1 MFRSAGA
8 FIKYPLL
15 TYTQAQ
21 RTREVSAL
29 RLTADFIDRIKDS
42 NRIEDIMRQYVSLK
56 RSGRCYKCLCP
67 FHSERT
73 PSCTVYPDNGSFY
86 CFGCGAG
93 GDVITFTMK
102 IENLDYLEAVKEL
115 AQKAGIPLP
124 EDGLNNRAA
133 ENKKRL
139 LEINREAARFFYQ
152 NLKTQDG
159 REGLDYLVNTRHLR
173 PETIKSF
180 GLGVAPN
187 RWTSLTN
194 HMLSLGYTNNELL
207 NASLITEKNSRYFD
221 FFVNRVIF
229 PIFDLRG
236 NVIAFSGRT
245 LDKEFKGMK
254 YLNSRGT
261 AVYEKSRTLFAL
273 NFAKNTSV
281 KSKRLI
287 LCEGNLDV
295 ISLHQ
300 AGFTDAVA
308 TCGTAITPEHARLM
322 SQYCDEVYIC
332 YDADSA
338 GQKATANAINIL
350 SAAGLKANVVKIS
363 GDGIKDV
370 DDYIK
375 KLGADHFKVLLN
387 SSEGAISYE
396 LSKCREGLDIET
408 DIGKVEYL
416 KRAVAV
422 LAKIESRLE
431 REVYISRLAQ
441 DMNMAKEIVS
451 EEVASYM
458 KKEARAA
465 KNKEWKRIESGR
477 RVRDDINPEAAR
489 FPKEAKAEEGII
501 GYIINRP
508 DGAAKVFSE
517 LSADCFATSFHKKV
531 YEILKNHADS
541 ETGSGLSVLGSEL
554 SAEEMG
560 RISYILAKSREIA
573 VDQATLEDYIS
584 LLKRRPSDKQTDE
597 HISDDEFREIYEKL
611 KREK

>member
-1 MFRSAGA
+1 M
-8 FIKYPLL
+8 
-15 TYTQAQ
+15 
-21 RTREVSAL
+21 

-86 CFGCGAG
+86 CYGCGAG

-102 IENLDYLEAVKEL
+102 IENLDYIEAIKEL
-115 AQKAGIPLP
+115 AQKAGISLP
-124 EDGLNNRAA
+124 EDGLNDRAA

-139 LEINREAARFFYQ
+139 LAINREAARFFYQ
-152 NLKTQDG
+152 NLKTPDG
-159 REGLDYLVNTRHLR
+159 REGLNYLINARRLR

-194 HMLSLGYTNNELL
+194 HMLSLGYTHEELL
-207 NASLITEKNSRYFD
+207 NASLITEKNGRYFD

-245 LDKEFKGMK
+245 LDKDFKGMK

-261 AVYEKSRTLFAL
+261 PVYEKSRTLFAL

-300 AGFTDAVA
+300 AGFTEAVA

-332 YDADSA
+332 YDADAA

-350 SAAGLKANVVKIS
+350 SAAGLKASVVKIS

-375 KLGADHFKVLLN
+375 KLGPDHFKVLL
-387 SSEGAISYE
+387 SGSEGAVAYE
-396 LSKCREGLDIET
+396 LSKCRDRLDT
-408 DIGKVEYL
+408 DTDVGKVEYL
-416 KRAVAV
+416 RRAVAV
-422 LAKIESRLE
+422 LAKIESKLE

-441 DMNMAKEIVS
+441 EMGMAKDIIGAEVS
-451 EEVASYM
+451 AYIRKEV
-458 KKEARAA
+458 RAA

-477 RVRDDINPEAAR
+477 RARDDINPDAAK

-501 GYIINRP
+501 GYIINHP
-508 DGAAKVFSE
+508 EAAAGVFSE
-517 LSADCFATSFHKKV
+517 LPAESFATSFHRKV
-531 YEILKNHADS
+531 YEILKNNADFES
-541 ETGSGLSVLGSEL
+541 GSGLSVLGREL
-554 SAEEMG
+554 SDDEMG
-560 RISYILAKSREIA
+560 RISYILAKSRDITVDA
-573 VDQATLEDYIS
+573 VTLSDYIS
-584 LLKRRPSDKQTDE
+584 LLNNRGSDKPIDGNMSDE
-597 HISDDEFREIYEKL
+597 AFLELVEKL
-611 KREK
+611 KRVK